1 MNSVKSKTANLH
13 RPLANLLNKTSS
25 KSRDK
30 YVALSNISIY
40 YTWKIIKNSY
50 KRKKFKIVALTWND
64 KFELLDGSYSVSGI
78 RDYFGYIIKKQETV
92 TDNPPV
98 RIYLNKIGNKITF
111 KIRTG
116 YSLELLMKLLRS
128 IKNKIAKDKNGEN
141 VPYLGNTEV
150 VLVHSNIAS
159 NGYQHDSRV
168 LDIFVPYK

>member
-1 MNSVKSKTANLH
+1 M
-13 RPLANLLNKTSS
+13 
-25 KSRDK
+25 
-30 YVALSNISIY
+30 
-40 YTWKIIKNSY
+40 
-50 KRKKFKIVALTWND
+50 
-64 KFELLDGSYSVSGI
+64 
-78 RDYFGYIIKKQETV
+78 

-159 NGYQHDSRV
+159 NDYQHDSRV